1 MKILKAKLSPLYFGN
16 LCSSQNV
23 YIFLIGLF
31 SIPEILNKIEMV
43 FDMAKKQVFDMAKK
57 QVFDIPLT
65 IGKRKEIDQVKTTL
79 VTTGQIIS

>member
-43 FDMAKKQVFDMAKK
+43 FDMAKKQVFD
-57 QVFDIPLT
+57 IPLT
-65 IGKRKEIDQVKTTL
+65 IGKRKEIDQVKTNL

>member
-43 FDMAKKQVFDMAKK
+43 FDMAKKQVFD
-57 QVFDIPLT
+57 IPLT
-65 IGKRKEIDQVKTTL
+65 IEKRKEIDQVKTNL

>member
-1 MKILKAKLSPLYFGN
+1 M
-16 LCSSQNV
+16 
-23 YIFLIGLF
+23 
-31 SIPEILNKIEMV
+31 
-43 FDMAKKQVFDMAKK
+43 VFDMAKK

>member
-31 SIPEILNKIEMV
+31 SIPAILSKIEM
-43 FDMAKKQVFDMAKK
+43 VFDMAKK

-65 IGKRKEIDQVKTTL
+65 IEKRKEIDQVKTNL